1 MKVKKGDIMNEVI
14 RIFNQIK
21 ETSSTNDK
29 VEVIKSNGDNELFKQ
44 CLVFLL
50 DNMVITGISNAKINK
65 NVYGSTKP
73 LDTFLDVIDYLSNNK
88 TGRDE
93 DIAQIQSFINNQPIE
108 HQEFYKQMITKS
120 LKLGCD
126 AKLVNKAIPNLIPTF
141 DLMLGTPIDKCK
153 LNGDEFISLS
163 HKLNGTR
170 CAFVNGKLMTRQGK
184 EYIGLD
190 HIINEISELNLSDYF
205 IDGELVYKNEEGLSD
220 SDAFQKGTGIAMSK
234 DTDKSS
240 LKLVI
245 FEIFEPSNSKL
256 NYSMRSKNL
265 IKFNEQL
272 SNVKH
277 IEFLTPLYQGY
288 DHSQIWKWLDYAE
301 ENDWEGIMINLDT
314 PYEFK
319 RTKNLIKVK
328 KFHTCDIPCV
338 GVEEGSGRNKG
349 TLGALVCKYKDNLV
363 NVGSGFSDE
372 LRREIWNNK
381 EDVIGRIVEV
391 KHKEVTKDK
400 KTGLESLQFPVFV
413 ILRELG
419 KEESYN

>member
-1 MKVKKGDIMNEVI
+1 MNEVI
-14 RIFNQIK
+14 RLFNQIK

-29 VEVIKSNGDNELFKQ
+29 VKVIKSNGANELFKQ

-184 EYIGLD
+184 EYVGLD

-205 IDGELVYKNEEGLSD
+205 IDGELIYKNEEGLSD
-220 SDAFQKGTGIAMSK
+220 SEAFQKGTGIAMSK
-234 DTDKSS
+234 DADKSC

-245 FEIFEPSNSKL
+245 FEIFEPSNSNI
-256 NYSMRSKNL
+256 NYSTRSKNL
-265 IKFNEQL
+265 IKFNEQF
-272 SNVKH
+272 SDAKH

-288 DHSQIWKWLDYAE
+288 GHSEIWKWLDYAE

-349 TLGALVCKYKDNLV
+349 RLGALICKYKDNLV

-372 LRREIWNNK
+372 QREYFWDNQ
-381 EDVIGRIVEV
+381 EEVIGRIVEV
-391 KHKEVTKDK
+391 KYKETTKDK

>member
-14 RIFNQIK
+14 RLFNQIK

-29 VEVIKSNGDNELFKQ
+29 VEVIKSNSDNELFKQ

-93 DIAQIQSFINNQPIE
+93 DITQIQSFINNQPIE

-190 HIINEISELNLSDYF
+190 HIINEISELNLSDFF
-205 IDGELVYKNEEGLSD
+205 IDGELIYKNEEGLSD
-220 SDAFQKGTGIAMSK
+220 SGAFQKGTGIAMSK

-265 IKFNEQL
+265 IKFNKQL

-314 PYEFK
+314 SYEFK

-328 KFHTCDIPCV
+328 KFHSCDIRCV

-349 TLGALVCKYKDNLV
+349 VLGALVCKYKNNLV

-372 LRREIWNNK
+372 LRREIWNNPSMVTNKIISVKYK
-381 EDVIGRIVEV
+381 EETTNKNGGVSI
-391 KHKEVTKDK
+391 
-400 KTGLESLQFPVFV
+400 QFPVFECV
-413 ILRELG
+413 RMD
-419 KEESYN
+419 KDEESYN

>member
-1 MKVKKGDIMNEVI
+1 MNEVI

-29 VEVIKSNGDNELFKQ
+29 VEVIKSNGANELFKQ

-50 DNMVITGISNAKINK
+50 DNMVITGISNAKIDK

-73 LDTFLDVIDYLSNNK
+73 FDTFLDVIDYLSNNK

-108 HQEFYKQMITKS
+108 YQEFYKQMITKS

-190 HIINEISELNLSDYF
+190 HIINEISELNLSNYF

-220 SDAFQKGTGIAMSK
+220 SEAFQKGTGIAMSK

-245 FEIFEPSNSKL
+245 FEIFEPSNSNL

-265 IKFNEQL
+265 IKFNEQFGE
-272 SNVKH
+272 VKH

-328 KFHTCDIPCV
+328 KFHTCDLFCV

-349 TLGALVCKYKDNLV
+349 VLGALVCKYKDNLV

-391 KHKEVTKDK
+391 KYKETTKDK
-400 KTGLESLQFPVFV
+400 KTRLESLQFPVFV